1 MAATPGFIGTS
12 RSGERIE
19 CETIVVTRSFSR
31 AERVGGQVQKV
42 LAGLIQN
49 GISDPRLAQATITG
63 VSMSRDLRIAKVYFA
78 THGGADGEHAAL
90 TGFESAKG
98 FIKRELAREL
108 GLRYMP
114 DLKFFYDASFDYG
127 AHINRVL
134 KSIQTDDE
142 KNNPTVGE
150 Q

>member
-1 MAATPGFIGTS
+1 MA
-12 RSGERIE
+12 
-19 CETIVVTRSFSR
+19 TRSFNR

-42 LAGLIQN
+42 LAGLIGKGVN
-49 GISDPRLAQATITG
+49 DPRLAQATITG
-63 VSMSRDLRIAKVYFA
+63 VTLSRDLRIAKVYFTA
-78 THGGADGEHAAL
+78 HGDTHDEQAL
-90 TGFESAKG
+90 LAGFLSAKG

-114 DLKFFYDASFDYG
+114 ELKFFYDASFDYG

-134 KSIQTDDE
+134 KSVLTNDE
-142 KNNPTVGE
+142 ENNPTADE

>member
-1 MAATPGFIGTS
+1 MAA
-12 RSGERIE
+12 
-19 CETIVVTRSFSR
+19 RSFNR

-42 LAGLIQN
+42 LAGLIRKGVN
-49 GISDPRLAQATITG
+49 DPRLAQATISG
-63 VSMSRDLRIAKVYFA
+63 VTMSRDLRIAKVYFTA
-78 THGGADGEHAAL
+78 PGGAHDEQAL
-90 TGFESAKG
+90 LAGFESAKG

-134 KSIQTDDE
+134 KSLQTNDE
-142 KNNPTVGE
+142 KNNPTTDE